1 MTDAQR
7 QRIAQRI
14 HTVLLQEL
22 DQGIDV
28 KRMLAQPLYARDVL
42 LVCDAMNDTELPQLA
57 GQYRAA
63 TVVDEEP
70 TTRPSLWS
78 DSQSK
83 DKGQDKDKPPSIW
96 PPSWRRA
103 ARFLRR

>member
-1 MTDAQR
+1 MSAAQR

-14 HTVLLQEL
+14 HTVLLREL

-42 LVCDAMNDTELPQLA
+42 LVCDAMRDTDLPLLSE
-57 GQYRAA
+57 QYRAA
-63 TVVDEEP
+63 SVVDEEP

-78 DSQSK
+78 DSQDK
-83 DKGQDKDKPPSIW
+83 DRDRDKPPSIW
-96 PPSWRRA
+96 PDSWRRA
-103 ARFLRR
+103 TRFLRK

>member
-1 MTDAQR
+1 MSAAQR

-42 LVCDAMNDTELPQLA
+42 LVCDAMRDTDLA
-57 GQYRAA
+57 LLAEQFRSAS
-63 TVVDEEP
+63 VVDEEP

-78 DSQSK
+78 DSQQ
-83 DKGQDKDKPPSIW
+83 KGKDKDKPPSLW
-96 PPSWRRA
+96 PDSWRRA
-103 ARFLRR
+103 ARLLRK